1 MHCLTHYRLFLTG
14 DGEISSSDS
23 FRRLW
28 TEACEQPSLWY
39 WSDNRNRRSNATPVV
54 PSKLSRSK
62 NSSPQNTSHLHFWW
76 RQIQSLGSSVRSS
89 HSFKYS
95 QRLSQQSPQTEFNFS
110 PSTSLSLNW
119 TNHFEIKN
127 RTEIWRSI
135 RAVFIRKGQQR
146 ARDSSRL
153 SSGVC
158 FEPFSGSEVDGF
170 LKKFRVLATNFPWF
184 YYFSYFLR
192 SKTLIEDKNWST
204 LMTRQ
209 SRTETRTDKFRSQPL
224 LRFADRSTKTWVHF
238 RTFERWSPFNGF
250 RLMRSAEMQCNWV
263 RRVASA

>member
-1 MHCLTHYRLFLTG
+1 MHCLTHYRLSLAA

-28 TEACEQPSLWY
+28 TEAWEQPSLWY

-76 RQIQSLGSSVRSS
+76 HQIQSLGSSVRSS

-95 QRLSQQSPQTEFNFS
+95 QRLSQQSPQTEFNFF

-135 RAVFIRKGQQR
+135 RAVFIQKGQQR

-170 LKKFRVLATNFPWF
+170 KRNSEAGRQIFLDFITFLF
-184 YYFSYFLR
+184 FSVQ
-192 SKTLIEDKNWST
+192 K
-204 LMTRQ
+204 
-209 SRTETRTDKFRSQPL
+209 P
-224 LRFADRSTKTWVHF
+224 
-238 RTFERWSPFNGF
+238 
-250 RLMRSAEMQCNWV
+250 
-263 RRVASA
+263 